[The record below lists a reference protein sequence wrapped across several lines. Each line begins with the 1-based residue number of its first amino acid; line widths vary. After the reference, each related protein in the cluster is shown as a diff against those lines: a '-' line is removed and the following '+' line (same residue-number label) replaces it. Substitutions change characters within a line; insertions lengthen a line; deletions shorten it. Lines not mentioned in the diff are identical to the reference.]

1 MEMGI
6 NTSGLSASLSRS
18 SSDLRQVSQELNR
31 FAKRNVHILVPRWPR
46 SDTPNP
52 VSRCSITEPRPT
64 SLHLLPL
71 SSPLGR
77 PPVHP
82 PGLPCS
88 EPSSPPLS
96 AASHLRRSCPM
107 HWSPSSSSL
116 HRTCP
121 RDQMEPRRYQTC
133 RPHLRPPIPSPHNS
147 RPVLDALRRS
157 LSSSACERRARG
169 NRIEEWK
176 PRCLIG
182 QLQSPCRARR
192 GSTPAP
198 SVRP

>member
-71 SSPLGR
+71 LAQPPRSHRRLDVHRSTPRASHALSHPLRLSPQLLTSGAPVQCTGR
-77 PPVHP
+77 P
-82 PGLPCS
+82 L
-88 EPSSPPLS
+88 PPLS
-96 AASHLRRSCPM
+96 IGHVLGIRWSLADIRHVVLIFVLRFLLRII
-107 HWSPSSSSL
+107 HDPSS
-116 HRTCP
+116 
-121 RDQMEPRRYQTC
+121 
-133 RPHLRPPIPSPHNS
+133 
-147 RPVLDALRRS
+147 
-157 LSSSACERRARG
+157 
-169 NRIEEWK
+169 
-176 PRCLIG
+176 
-182 QLQSPCRARR
+182 
-192 GSTPAP
+192 TP
-198 SVRP
+198 